1 MALSPK
7 QVHFNRLKRAADI
20 GNKQL
25 LKTFQDFLSK
35 GLSSVQPSSTPKGAD
50 KINQLILEQ
59 TNKLQNLAT
68 NQINE
73 IASEFGISGVD
84 SGDPTITLPTPQTD
98 VDDLDLPEIP
108 KDINSPVKKLT
119 LSPVEVKVSEIDTV
133 PTLIENQFTQQLLPL
148 NFDSL
153 EGDVQKEVED
163 KLRSTAS
170 ELALQTLS
178 GKPPYCPAD
187 NRLEKIL
194 RIYNTLI
201 EVLEATALV
210 LNITSV
216 SLNVLNQILNG
227 TITAKGALE
236 VAKIAVNQAL
246 KIPPL
251 AALPTPSGITSAI
264 TDVTDAI
271 NVITYKADGSSK
283 LTDNKSKLE
292 TGAEFTAKA
301 AVIVNGIVLILN
313 LIKPILQ
320 KCGLQPDELGP
331 QLNRFIQESK
341 TTNQSNTQQSYQG
354 FTFQIVEVKLPND
367 PTVTRR
373 IGQALNTEG
382 VIALETEPSFTQ
394 NPKVLIEELKLVIDR
409 DNLKAF

>member
-7 QVHFNRLKRAADI
+7 QFQTGRLKRAADI

-25 LKTFQDFLSK
+25 LKTFQDFISK

-59 TNKLQNLAT
+59 TNKLQTLAT
-68 NQINE
+68 DQISG

-98 VDDLDLPEIP
+98 IEDLNLPDIP
-108 KDINSPVKKLT
+108 EDIPSPVKKLT
-119 LSPVEVKVSEIDTV
+119 LSPVEVKISEIDTV
-133 PTLIENQFTQQLLPL
+133 PTLIQDQFIQQLLPL

-153 EGDVQKEVED
+153 QEETQNEIEQNLK
-163 KLRSTAS
+163 STAL
-170 ELALQTLS
+170 ELAQETLS

-187 NRLEKIL
+187 DRLEKVL
-194 RIYNTLI
+194 QRYNRLI
-201 EVLEATALV
+201 EVLEATAKY
-210 LNITSV
+210 LNITSI
-216 SLNVLNQILNG
+216 SLNVLDQILNG
-227 TITAKGALE
+227 TITAKRALE
-236 VAKIAVNQAL
+236 VAKTAVNQAL

-251 AALPTPSGITSAI
+251 AGFPTPSGITSAI

-283 LTDNKSKLE
+283 FRENKSKLE

-331 QLNRFIQESK
+331 ELNKFIQESK

-373 IGQALNTEG
+373 VGQALNTEG
-382 VIALETEPSFTQ
+382 IIALETEPSFTQ
-394 NPKVLIEELKLVIDR
+394 NPKVLIEELKLIIDR